1 MVLDMAR
8 PRPIWQ
14 IMFSTH
20 HTDVGLLYLITS
32 LAFMFMG
39 GALALSIRAELFFP
53 GSQIIAD
60 SMTFNRIF
68 TVHGTTLIF
77 LFILPFA
84 SAVGNYFVPIMV
96 RYKDMAYPKLNAIAF
111 WMIPPAGALIWL
123 GFADFTWYATPPY
136 SVISA
141 PGPAADMWIFG
152 LKILGVSSILGSINF
167 VVTILKCKHPD
178 MPLSKVP
185 LLAWSFLS
193 SSLIIL
199 VALPTFA
206 AALLMLLTDRLGVSG
221 FFNPAVGGD
230 PIAYA
235 HLFWFTFHPEVYVLV
250 IPAIGMM
257 YEIIPRFSRKPIFSM
272 SSGII
277 AFVLLSIVGFASWAH
292 HMYATG
298 MSFTE
303 KTVFMVGTLAAVPAS
318 AMHVFNFLATM
329 WGGRIKFAVPMLWAI
344 GGIALFFSAG
354 AGGVVNSAMP
364 LDFVTHD
371 SYWVVGHFHLFVMGT
386 ILFGSV
392 GFLYY
397 MFPYVTGRMYNTRLG
412 NVHFVMAF
420 VGTVMVFFT
429 QHVLGLFGMPRRVYD
444 YPPIPEWITMNQIAT
459 VGAMIIG
466 ISMVIFLINMIHS
479 ASKGKEADMDDPWN
493 LGAKYYYPYE
503 RKNPHHE

>member
-1 MVLDMAR
+1 MVLELQK

-32 LAFMFMG
+32 IAFLFMG
-39 GALALSIRAELFFP
+39 GALALGIRLELFLP
-53 GSQIIAD
+53 GTQIIQD
-60 SMTFNRIF
+60 SMTFNRMF

-96 RYKDMAYPKLNAIAF
+96 RYHDMAYPKLNAIAY
-111 WMIPPAGALIWL
+111 WMIPPAAALIWL
-123 GFADFTWYATPPY
+123 GFADFSWYATPPY
-136 SVISA
+136 SVLSS

-167 VVTILKCKHPD
+167 IVTILKCKHPD
-178 MPLSKVP
+178 MSIGQVP

-193 SSLIIL
+193 SSLIVL
-199 VALPTFA
+199 VVVPTFA

-221 FFNPAVGGD
+221 FFDPTVGGD
-230 PIAYA
+230 PITYQ

-250 IPAIGMM
+250 MPAIGMM
-257 YEIIPRFSRKPIFSM
+257 YEIIPRFSRKPIFSY
-272 SSGII
+272 SSGVF
-277 AFVLLSIVGFASWAH
+277 AFVLLSIVSISSWAH

-329 WGGRIKFAVPMLWAI
+329 WNGRIKFATPMLWAV

-354 AGGVVNSAMP
+354 AGGVVNTSMP
-364 LDFVTHD
+364 LDFITHD

-386 ILFGSV
+386 IAFGSI
-392 GFLYY
+392 GYFYY
-397 MFPYVTGRMYNTRLG
+397 MFPYVTGRTYNEKMG
-412 NVHFVMAF
+412 IVHFWMSFA
-420 VGTVMVFFT
+420 GTIMVFFT
-429 QHVLGLFGMPRRVYD
+429 QHVLGLFGMPRRIYD
-444 YPPIPEWITMNQIAT
+444 YPPFPDWIAMNQIASI
-459 VGAMIIG
+459 GAMIIG
-466 ISMVIFLINMIHS
+466 TSMVIFLINMIYS
-479 ASKGKEADMDDPWN
+479 SGKGKPANMDDPWG
-493 LGAKYYYPYE
+493 LGGKYYYPYQQ
-503 RKNPHHE
+503 KNPSH

>member
-1 MVLDMAR
+1 MVLELQK

-20 HTDVGLLYLITS
+20 HTDVGLLYLISS
-32 LAFMFMG
+32 LGFLFLG
-39 GALALSIRAELFFP
+39 GALALLIRAELFFP
-53 GSQIIAD
+53 GTQFIAD
-60 SMTFNRIF
+60 SMTFNRMF

-111 WMIPPAGALIWL
+111 WMIPPAGALVWL
-123 GFADFTWYATPPY
+123 GFADFSWYATPPY

-152 LKILGVSSILGSINF
+152 LKILGISSILGSINF
-167 VVTILKCKHPD
+167 IVTILKCKHPD
-178 MPLSKVP
+178 MSLGQVP
-185 LLAWSFLS
+185 LLAWSYLS
-193 SSLIIL
+193 SSLIVL

-257 YEIIPRFSRKPIFSM
+257 YEMVPRFSRKPIYSYN
-272 SSGII
+272 SGLF
-277 AFVLLSIVGFASWAH
+277 AFVLLTIVGFSSWAH
-292 HMYATG
+292 HMFATG

-303 KTVFMVGTLAAVPAS
+303 KTVFMLGTLAAVPAS
-318 AMHVFNFLATM
+318 AMHVFNFVATM
-329 WGGRIKFAVPMLWAI
+329 WNGRIRFDSPMMWSI

-354 AGGVVNSAMP
+354 AGGVLNAAMP
-364 LDFVTHD
+364 LDFTTHD
-371 SYWVVGHFHLFVMGT
+371 TYWVVGHFHLFVMGT
-386 ILFGSV
+386 IAFGSI
-392 GFLYY
+392 GFFYY
-397 MFPYVTGRMYNTRLG
+397 MFPFVTGRMYNEKLG
-412 NVHFVMAF
+412 KIHFVFSF
-420 VGTVMVFFT
+420 VGAVLLFFT
-429 QHVLGLFGMPRRVYD
+429 QHILGIYGMPRRVYD
-444 YPPIPEWITMNQIAT
+444 YPPIPEWIAMNQIAT
-459 VGAMIIG
+459 VGAMLIG
-466 ISMVIFLINMIHS
+466 VGMAIFLGNMIHS
-479 ASKGKEADMDDPWN
+479 SAKGKPANMEDPW
-493 LGAKYYYPYE
+493 GIGGRYYYPYQV
-503 RKNPHHE
+503 KNPQH